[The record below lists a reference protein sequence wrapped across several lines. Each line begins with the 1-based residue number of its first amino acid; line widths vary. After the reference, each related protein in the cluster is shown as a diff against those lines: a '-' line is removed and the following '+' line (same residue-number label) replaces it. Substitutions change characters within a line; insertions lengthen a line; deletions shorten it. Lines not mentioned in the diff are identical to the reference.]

1 MSLHNKPVFNLKSE
15 CLRKVLLSFL
25 EKSKEHHFKVISMKM
40 DGASMSTKVAKV
52 LLKELIS
59 EIKGNITPITRLKL
73 EVSLTHD
80 GST

>member
-1 MSLHNKPVFNLKSE
+1 
-15 CLRKVLLSFL
+15 
-25 EKSKEHHFKVISMKM
+25 MKM
-40 DGASMSTKVAKV
+40 DGASMSTKVARV

-59 EIKGNITPITRLKL
+59 EIKGNITPITKLKL